1 MSSRPPS
8 PLPATADHPA
18 LGRLRSVSDLLDNAI
33 QIPGTDYRI
42 GLDPILGLLPAGGDV
57 VGTVLS
63 AYLVVEAVRLRMP
76 TSVVG
81 RMAFNIL
88 LEMVVGAV
96 PVIGDLFDFAWKA
109 NARNVALLES
119 KLDPNRQSSR
129 STQQSRWL
137 VFLVLVILGLVLVLV
152 VVAYAA
158 LLRWLVSLFS
168 G

>member
-1 MSSRPPS
+1 MSKPPA
-8 PLPATADHPA
+8 PLVTANRPA
-18 LGRLRSVSDLLDNAI
+18 LERLRSLSDLLDNAI
-33 QIPGTDYRI
+33 KIPGTDYRF

-81 RMAFNIL
+81 RMAFNIV

-96 PVIGDLFDFAWKA
+96 PVLGDLFDFAWKA
-109 NARNVALLES
+109 NARNLRLLES
-119 KLDPNRQSSR
+119 KLDPDHQSAR
-129 STQQSRWL
+129 SPRQSRWL
-137 VFLVLVILGLVLVLV
+137 VFGVLMLLGLVLVLV
-152 VVAYAA
+152 IVAYAA
-158 LLRWLVSLFS
+158 LLRWLVGVFS